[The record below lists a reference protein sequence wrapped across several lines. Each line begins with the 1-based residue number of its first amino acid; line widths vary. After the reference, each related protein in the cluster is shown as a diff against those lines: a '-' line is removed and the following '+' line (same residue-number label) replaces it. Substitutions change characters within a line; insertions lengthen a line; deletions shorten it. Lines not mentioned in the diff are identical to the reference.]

1 MLRMSA
7 QQDTNPEVT
16 MNTKPAAI
24 ETVKV
29 GQRIVS
35 RKHGVMRVTRSAV
48 ARNPRDGRIDPE
60 RWALQVRDERGET
73 RLVKAAMGFQVRAI

>member
-7 QQDTNPEVT
+7 QQEPNQEVT
-16 MNTKPAAI
+16 VNTKPAAI

-35 RKHGVMRVTRSAV
+35 NKLGTLTVTRSAV
-48 ARNPRDGRIDPE
+48 ARNPRTGNIDPT
-60 RWALQVRDERGET
+60 RWALQVKDSRGET
-73 RLVKAAMGFQVRAI
+73 RLVKAAMGFQVRAV